1 MSSSKT
7 YICVRSTLVAK
18 GLTHYILSIAPST
31 TIEFFKTSSDLLTI
45 KNTLSPI
52 IFYDLEILTG
62 ESVLIL
68 EKIKHI
74 YSSCILIGL
83 ADHQI
88 NDRLRPYLDYVIFL
102 EEPEDNIANIFRL
115 IYQPVTFEYSGNDN
129 IQIISNREIE
139 ILKNV
144 ALGYTNKEISDKL
157 NISVHT
163 VITHR
168 KNITFKLGIKTIAGL
183 TVYAILRGIIS
194 AEEVKT

>member
-1 MSSSKT
+1 MSNSKT
-7 YICVRSTLVAK
+7 FIHVRSTLVAK
-18 GLTHYILSIAPST
+18 GLTHYIMAIAPST
-31 TIEFFKTSSDLLTI
+31 TIEFVKTSSDLLTI

-52 IFYDLEILTG
+52 IFLDLEILIG
-62 ESVLIL
+62 EPGLII

-74 YSSCILIGL
+74 YSSCVLIGL
-83 ADHQI
+83 SDHQI
-88 NDRLRPYLDYVIFL
+88 NDRLRPYLDHIIFP
-102 EEPEDNIANIFRL
+102 EEPEDKIANIFRL
-115 IYQPVTFEYSGNDN
+115 IYQPVTIEYSGPDN

-144 ALGYTNKEISDKL
+144 AHGYTNKEISDNL

-183 TVYAILRGIIS
+183 TVYAILRGLIS